1 MPLRRLNH
9 DAYRVGWIC
18 PLEVEQIAAME
29 MLDEEHEPLP
39 RKRADHNVYKLGSIN
54 NHNIVVAGLP
64 QTGNCS
70 AATVVTQM
78 RMTFPN
84 LEYGLLV
91 GIGGGVPV
99 QTDSGMIRLGHVV
112 VSKPTGIHSGAVQYD
127 HGKAKAGHF
136 ERTGAIPLP
145 PAILLGAAQ
154 ALAVQRE
161 RLDRDPVWED
171 VQRTQKNR
179 RTVRRFRFPG
189 ITNDHLYRPDYTH
202 QRPGQSCNEGGC
214 DPEQRIERQIDEG
227 DESFVVV
234 HRGTIASGEL
244 VIKDA
249 ALRDSLAEQHGLL
262 CFEMEAAGA
271 LAGTPCMVIRGISD
285 YCDSHKNDQWHGY
298 AAAVAAAYA
307 RQLFFH
313 LPKEEAQRNNN
324 TQSNSATFQLLINL
338 SEIFEV
344 TRFVAREEELGRIHD
359 ILKGTVGR
367 RTAIL
372 HGLGGIG
379 KTQLAI
385 AYFKRHRT
393 DYSTAIWL
401 NARDESALKQS
412 FARIAERIRRHDP
425 SMTYVSGAVESRDA
439 DRIVEAVKRWLDE
452 PPNDRWLLIYDNYDR
467 PMLTNTN
474 AIRSEQLDLSEE
486 DHIDEAEK
494 NHQDHADPKAFD
506 LRQYLPETDHGAIIV
521 TSRLSVKLG
530 QSIQL
535 GKLKD
540 ISDSLEI
547 LASASH
553 RDNIKQD
560 PDAHDL
566 ALQLDGL
573 PLALATAGAYLEQV
587 SMTCTEYLQLYHQSW
602 LQLHQEAPQLPSYD
616 QTLYSTWCISYRHI
630 MKESPI
636 AAMLL
641 RQWAYFSNED
651 LWYEILKDGG
661 VDGPGW
667 LTEMTNNKLQ
677 FHRIMRILCSHGLVE
692 ADPPTTV
699 QQAESRGYSVHG
711 CVHSWMIHVLNREFD
726 EDMVQTAIHCVAS
739 HIPRQDQRE
748 FWVTQR
754 RLLAHADRCLET
766 IRGVAL
772 EYKAVVALGSLGILY
787 ADQGRL
793 QDAEAMYQRALD
805 GKEKAWGPDHT
816 STLDTVGNLGNLY
829 KIQGR
834 LQNAE
839 AMYQR
844 ALDGYEKAWGPDH
857 TSTLNTVNDLGNLY
871 KIQGR
876 LQDAEAMYQRALD
889 GYEKAW
895 GPDHTSTLNTV
906 NNLGL
911 LYADQGR
918 LQDAEAMYQR
928 ALDGKEKAW
937 GPDHTSTLDTVNNLG
952 LLYADQGRLQDA
964 EAMYQRALDGYE
976 KAWGPDHTSTLDIV
990 NNLGNLYKNQ
1000 GRLQDAEAMYQ
1011 RALDG
1016 KEKAWGPDHTS
1027 TLDTVNSLG
1036 LLYKNQGRLQDAE
1049 AMYQR
1054 ALGGYETALGLTLI
1068 ATYIPALNTLE
1079 NFAILCVELGRV
1091 DEALL
1096 YYRRARNG
1104 VEAVWGRDSQRHA
1117 RLSSRMNSVPSHHWH
1132 DRGRRDCKDIS
1143 GGRATK
1149 RRKDI

>member
-29 MLDEEHEPLP
+29 MLDEEHEALP
-39 RKRADHNVYKLGSIN
+39 QKRVDHNVYKLGSIN
-54 NHNIVVAGLP
+54 NHNVVVAGLP

-112 VSKPTGIHSGAVQYD
+112 VGKPTGIHSGAIQYD

-145 PAILLGAAQ
+145 PAILLSAAQ

-171 VQRTQKNR
+171 TQRTQKNR

-234 HRGTIASGEL
+234 HRDTIASGEL

-262 CFEMEAAGA
+262 CFEMVAAGA

-313 LPKEEAQRNNN
+313 LPKEEAQRNSN
-324 TQSNSATFQLLINL
+324 TQSNSATFQLPINL

-372 HGLGGIG
+372 HGLG
-379 KTQLAI
+379 
-385 AYFKRHRT
+385 RHRT

-425 SMTYVSGAVESRDA
+425 SMTYVSGAVESRDT

-452 PPNDRWLLIYDNYDR
+452 PPNDHWLLIYDNYDR
-467 PMLTNTN
+467 PMLTSTN
-474 AIRSEQLDLSEE
+474 AMRSGQAGLSE
-486 DHIDEAEK
+486 DHTDEAAK
-494 NHQDHADPKAFD
+494 NHRDRADPKAFD
-506 LRQYLPETDHGAIIV
+506 LRRYLPETDHGAIIV

-547 LASASH
+547 LASASR
-553 RDNIKQD
+553 RDSIKRD
-560 PDAHDL
+560 PAAHDL
-566 ALQLDGL
+566 ALRLDGL

-587 SMTCTEYLQLYHQSW
+587 SMTCTEYLQLYDQSW
-602 LQLHQEAPQLPSYD
+602 LQLHKKAPQLPSYD
-616 QTLYSTWCISYRHI
+616 QTLYSTWGISYKHI
-630 MKESPI
+630 KQQSPI

-651 LWYEILKDGG
+651 LWYELLKESG

-667 LTEMTNNKLQ
+667 LAEMTNNKLQ

-711 CVHSWMIHVLNREFD
+711 CVHSWMIHALNREFD
-726 EDMVQTAIHCVAS
+726 KDMVQTAIRCVAS
-739 HIPRQDQRE
+739 HIPGQDQRE
-748 FWVTQR
+748 FWVMQR

-766 IRGVAL
+766 MRGVAL

-787 ADQGRL
+787 ANQG
-793 QDAEAMYQRALD
+793 Q
-805 GKEKAWGPDHT
+805 
-816 STLDTVGNLGNLY
+816 
-829 KIQGR
+829 

-857 TSTLNTVNDLGNLY
+857 TSTLDTVNNLGILY
-871 KIQGR
+871 KDQGR

-895 GPDHTSTLNTV
+895 GLDHTSTLDIV
-906 NNLGL
+906 NNLGN

-952 LLYADQGRLQDA
+952 LLYA
-964 EAMYQRALDGYE
+964 E
-976 KAWGPDHTSTLDIV
+976 
-990 NNLGNLYKNQ
+990 Q

-1027 TLDTVNSLG
+1027 TLDTVNNLG
-1036 LLYKNQGRLQDAE
+1036 ILYKNQGRLQDAE

-1054 ALGGYETALGLTLI
+1054 ALDGYEKALGSTLV

-1079 NFAILCVELGRV
+1079 NFAILCVALGRV

-1104 VEAVWGRDSQRHA
+1104 VEAVWGRDCQRYA
-1117 RLSSRMNSVPSHHWH
+1117 RLSSRMNSVPSHHPH

>member
-1 MPLRRLNH
+1 
-9 DAYRVGWIC
+9 
-18 PLEVEQIAAME
+18 ME
-29 MLDEEHEPLP
+29 MLDEEHEALP
-39 RKRADHNVYKLGSIN
+39 QKPADHNVYKLGSIN

-84 LEYGLLV
+84 LRYGLLV

-112 VSKPTGIHSGAVQYD
+112 
-127 HGKAKAGHF
+127 AKEGHF
-136 ERTGAIPLP
+136 ERTGAIAP
-145 PAILLGAAQ
+145 PPPILLNAAQ
-154 ALAVQRE
+154 TLAVQRE
-161 RLDRDPVWED
+161 RLDHDPVWED
-171 VQRTQKNR
+171 AQRTQKSR
-179 RTVRRFRFPG
+179 RTIQRFRFPG
-189 ITNDHLYRPDYTH
+189 IANDHLYHPNYIH
-202 QRPGQSCNEGGC
+202 QQPGQSCDEC
-214 DPEQRIERQIDEG
+214 ACAPEQRIDRQINEG

-244 VIKDA
+244 VVKSA
-249 ALRDSLAEQHGLL
+249 ALRDRLAEQHGLL

-271 LAGTPCMVIRGISD
+271 LADFPCLVIRGISD

-298 AAAVAAAYA
+298 AAAAAAAYA

-313 LPKEEAQRNNN
+313 LPEEE
-324 TQSNSATFQLLINL
+324 TQSSRDCKARSNSAAFQLPINL

-344 TRFVAREEELGRIHD
+344 TRFVAREEELSRIQD
-359 ILKGTVGR
+359 ILKGTIGR

-401 NARDESALKQS
+401 NARDETILKQS
-412 FARIAERIRRHDP
+412 FARIAERIMRHDP
-425 SMTYVSGAVESRDA
+425 SMTYVSSAVESRDA
-439 DRIVEAVKRWLDE
+439 DRIVGAVKRWLDE
-452 PPNDRWLLIYDNYDR
+452 PPNDHWLLIYDNYDR
-467 PMLTNTN
+467 PMLTSTN
-474 AIRSEQLDLSEE
+474 AIRSGQPDLSV
-486 DHIDEAEK
+486 DHTDEAAN
-494 NHQDHADPKAFD
+494 NHRDHADPKAFD
-506 LRQYLPETDHGAIIV
+506 LRRYLPETDHGAIIV

-530 QSIQL
+530 QSIQF

-547 LASASH
+547 LASASR
-553 RDNIKQD
+553 RDSIKRD
-560 PDAHDL
+560 PAAHDL
-566 ALQLDGL
+566 ALRLDGL

-587 SMTCTEYLQLYHQSW
+587 SITCTEYLQLYDQSW
-602 LQLHQEAPQLPSYD
+602 LQLHKEAPQLPSYD
-616 QTLYSTWCISYRHI
+616 QTLYSTWGISYKHI
-630 MKESPI
+630 EQQSPI

-651 LWYEILKDGG
+651 LWYELLKEGG

-677 FHRIMRILCSHGLVE
+677 FHKTMRILCSHGLVE
-692 ADPPTTV
+692 ADPLTTA

-711 CVHSWMIHVLNREFD
+711 CVHSWMIYVLNWEFD
-726 EDMVQTAIHCVAS
+726 EDMVQTAIRCVAS
-739 HIPRQDQRE
+739 HIPGQDQRE
-748 FWVTQR
+748 YWVMQR

-766 IRGVAL
+766 MRGAAL
-772 EYKAVVALGSLGILY
+772 EYEAAVALGSLGNLY

-805 GKEKAWGPDHT
+805 SKEKAWGPDHT
-816 STLDTVGNLGNLY
+816 STLNTVNNLGILY
-829 KIQGR
+829 KDQGR
-834 LQNAE
+834 LQDAE
-839 AMYQR
+839 AMYQRALGGYEKAWGPDHTSTLNTVNNLGILYKDQGRLQDAEAMYQRALGGYEKAWGPDHTSTLNTVNNLGLLYADQGRLQDAEAIYQR

-857 TSTLNTVNDLGNLY
+857 TSTLNTVNNLGLLY
-871 KIQGR
+871 ADQGR
-876 LQDAEAMYQRALD
+876 LQDAEAIYQRALD

-928 ALDGKEKAW
+928 ALDG
-937 GPDHTSTLDTVNNLG
+937 
-952 LLYADQGRLQDA
+952 
-964 EAMYQRALDGYE
+964 YE
-976 KAWGPDHTSTLDIV
+976 K
-990 NNLGNLYKNQ
+990 
-1000 GRLQDAEAMYQ
+1000 
-1011 RALDG
+1011 
-1016 KEKAWGPDHTS
+1016 
-1027 TLDTVNSLG
+1027 
-1036 LLYKNQGRLQDAE
+1036 
-1049 AMYQR
+1049 
-1054 ALGGYETALGLTLI
+1054 ALGLTLV

-1079 NFAILCVELGRV
+1079 NFAILCVALGRV

-1104 VEAVWGRDSQRHA
+1104 VEAVWGRDSQRYA
-1117 RLSSRMNSVPSHHWH
+1117 RLSSRMNSVPSHHPH

>member
-1 MPLRRLNH
+1 
-9 DAYRVGWIC
+9 
-18 PLEVEQIAAME
+18 ME

-136 ERTGAIPLP
+136 EQTGAIPLP
-145 PAILLGAAQ
+145 PAILLSATQ

-179 RTVRRFRFPG
+179 RTIRRFRFPG
-189 ITNDHLYRPDYTH
+189 ITNDHLYPPDYTH

-214 DPEQRIERQIDEG
+214 DPEQRIEREIDES

-313 LPKEEAQRNNN
+313 LPKEEAQRNSN
-324 TQSNSATFQLLINL
+324 TQSNSATFQLPINL

-344 TRFVAREEELGRIHD
+344 TRFVARKEELGRIHD
-359 ILKGTVGR
+359 ILKGTIGR
-367 RTAIL
+367 RTVIL

-401 NARDESALKQS
+401 NARDETVLKQS
-412 FARIAERIRRHDP
+412 FARIAERIMRHDP
-425 SMTYVSGAVESRDA
+425 SMTYISSAVESRDA

-452 PPNDRWLLIYDNYDR
+452 PPNDHWLLIYDNYDR
-467 PMLTNTN
+467 PKLTSTN
-474 AIRSEQLDLSEE
+474 AISSGQPDLPE
-486 DHIDEAEK
+486 DHTDEATK
-494 NHQDHADPKAFD
+494 NPRDHADPKAFD
-506 LRQYLPETDHGAIIV
+506 LRRYQPETDHGAIIV

-547 LASASH
+547 LASASR
-553 RDNIKQD
+553 RDSIKQD
-560 PDAHDL
+560 PAAHDL

-573 PLALATAGAYLEQV
+573 PLALATVGAYLEQV

-602 LQLHQEAPQLPSYD
+602 LQLHKEAPQLPSYD
-616 QTLYSTWCISYRHI
+616 QTLYSTWGISYKHI
-630 MKESPI
+630 EQQSPI

-651 LWYEILKDGG
+651 LWYELLKDGG
-661 VDGPGW
+661 VDRPEW

-677 FHRIMRILCSHGLVE
+677 FHGIMRILCSHGLVE

-739 HIPRQDQRE
+739 HMPVQNQRE
-748 FWVTQR
+748 FWFTQR
-754 RLLAHADRCLET
+754 RLLAQADRCLET
-766 IRGVAL
+766 MRRVAL
-772 EYKAVVALGSLGILY
+772 DYKAVVALGSLGILYTDQGRLQDAEAMYQRALDSKEKAWGPDHISTLHTVNNLGSLY

-793 QDAEAMYQRALD
+793 QDAEAMYQRALHS
-805 GKEKAWGPDHT
+805 KEKAWGPDHK
-816 STLDTVGNLGNLY
+816 STL
-829 KIQGR
+829 
-834 LQNAE
+834 
-839 AMYQR
+839 
-844 ALDGYEKAWGPDH
+844 
-857 TSTLNTVNDLGNLY
+857 ST
-871 KIQGR
+871 
-876 LQDAEAMYQRALD
+876 
-889 GYEKAW
+889 
-895 GPDHTSTLNTV
+895 
-906 NNLGL
+906 
-911 LYADQGR
+911 
-918 LQDAEAMYQR
+918 
-928 ALDGKEKAW
+928 
-937 GPDHTSTLDTVNNLG
+937 
-952 LLYADQGRLQDA
+952 
-964 EAMYQRALDGYE
+964 
-976 KAWGPDHTSTLDIV
+976 V
-990 NNLGNLYKNQ
+990 NNLGNLYQ
-1000 GRLQDAEAMYQ
+1000 
-1011 RALDG
+1011 
-1016 KEKAWGPDHTS
+1016 
-1027 TLDTVNSLG
+1027 
-1036 LLYKNQGRLQDAE
+1036 NQGRLQDAE

-1054 ALGGYETALGLTLI
+1054 ALGGYEKAWGPDHTSTLDTVSNLGSLYKTQGRLQDAKKMYQRAMDGYEKALGPTLV
-1068 ATYIPALNTLE
+1068 ATYIPALITLE
-1079 NFAILCVELGRV
+1079 NFAFLCVELGQV

-1096 YYRRARNG
+1096 HYRRARNG
-1104 VEAVWGRDSQRHA
+1104 VEAVWGRDSQRYT
-1117 RLSSRMNSVPSHHWH
+1117 RLSDALRIVSSFV
-1132 DRGRRDCKDIS
+1132 
-1143 GGRATK
+1143 
-1149 RRKDI
+1149 

>member
-1 MPLRRLNH
+1 MPPRRVNH

-39 RKRADHNVYKLGSIN
+39 QKPADHNVYKLGSIN

-84 LEYGLLV
+84 LRYGLLV

-127 HGKAKAGHF
+127 HGKAREGHF
-136 ERTGAIPLP
+136 ERTGAIAP
-145 PAILLGAAQ
+145 PPPILLNAAQ
-154 ALAVQRE
+154 TLAVQRE
-161 RLDRDPVWED
+161 RLDHDPIWED
-171 VQRTQKNR
+171 AQRTQKSR
-179 RTVRRFRFPG
+179 RTIRRFRFPG
-189 ITNDHLYRPDYTH
+189 IANDHLYHPNYIH
-202 QRPGQSCNEGGC
+202 QQPGQSCDEC
-214 DPEQRIERQIDEG
+214 ACAPEQRIDRQIDEG
-227 DESFVVV
+227 DESFIVV

-244 VIKDA
+244 VVKSA
-249 ALRDSLAEQHGLL
+249 ALRDRLAEQHGLL

-271 LAGTPCMVIRGISD
+271 LADFPCLVIRGISD

-298 AAAVAAAYA
+298 AAAAAAAYA

-313 LPKEEAQRNNN
+313 LPEEETQRDCN
-324 TQSNSATFQLLINL
+324 TQFNLAAFQLPINL

-344 TRFVAREEELGRIHD
+344 TRFVAREEELSRIQD
-359 ILKGTVGR
+359 ILKGTIGR

-401 NARDESALKQS
+401 NARDETILKQS
-412 FARIAERIRRHDP
+412 FARIAERIMRHDP

-439 DRIVEAVKRWLDE
+439 DRIVGAVKRWLDE
-452 PPNDRWLLIYDNYDR
+452 PANDHWLLIYDNYDR
-467 PMLTNTN
+467 PMLTSTN
-474 AIRSEQLDLSEE
+474 AIRSRQPDLSEE
-486 DHIDEAEK
+486 DHTDEAAK
-494 NHQDHADPKAFD
+494 NHRDHADPKAFD

-553 RDNIKQD
+553 RDSIKRD
-560 PDAHDL
+560 PATHDL
-566 ALQLDGL
+566 ALRLDGL

-587 SMTCTEYLQLYHQSW
+587 SMTCTEYLQLYDQSW
-602 LQLHQEAPQLPSYD
+602 LQLHKEAPQLPSYD
-616 QTLYSTWCISYRHI
+616 QTLYSTWGISYKHI
-630 MKESPI
+630 EQQSPI

-641 RQWAYFSNED
+641 RQWAYFSNQD
-651 LWYEILKDGG
+651 LWYELLKEGG

-677 FHRIMRILCSHGLVE
+677 FHGIMRILCSHGLVE

-726 EDMVQTAIHCVAS
+726 EDMVQTAIRCVAS
-739 HIPRQDQRE
+739 HIPGQDQRE
-748 FWVTQR
+748 YWVKQR

-766 IRGVAL
+766 MRGAAL
-772 EYKAVVALGSLGILY
+772 EYEAAVALGL
-787 ADQGRL
+787 
-793 QDAEAMYQRALD
+793 
-805 GKEKAWGPDHT
+805 
-816 STLDTVGNLGNLY
+816 LGN
-829 KIQGR
+829 
-834 LQNAE
+834 
-839 AMYQR
+839 
-844 ALDGYEKAWGPDH
+844 
-857 TSTLNTVNDLGNLY
+857 
-871 KIQGR
+871 
-876 LQDAEAMYQRALD
+876 
-889 GYEKAW
+889 
-895 GPDHTSTLNTV
+895 
-906 NNLGL
+906 

-964 EAMYQRALDGYE
+964 ETMYQRALDGYG
-976 KAWGPDHTSTLDIV
+976 KAWGPDHTSTLDTV
-990 NNLGNLYKNQ
+990 NNLGNLYKAQ

-1027 TLDTVNSLG
+1027 TLDTVNNLG
-1036 LLYKNQGRLQDAE
+1036 ALYADQGRLQDAE

-1054 ALGGYETALGLTLI
+1054 ALNGYEKALGPTLV

-1079 NFAILCVELGRV
+1079 NFATLCVELGWV
-1091 DEALL
+1091 DEASL

-1104 VEAVWGRDSQRHA
+1104 VEAVWGRDSQRYA
-1117 RLSSRMNSVPSHHWH
+1117 RLSTRMNSVPSHLSH
-1132 DRGRRDCKDIS
+1132 G
-1143 GGRATK
+1143 
-1149 RRKDI
+1149 